1 MKNNVKPMLQSVL
14 NKIWQPILAIIAGL
28 LIGAVIILIIG
39 ENPVQVYQVM
49 LKGGFG
55 NLYYFLA
62 TLTRSVPIIMCGV
75 GAAFAWRAG
84 YINIGGEGQM
94 IVGGFM
100 ATVTA
105 LYIPVRGPFGIL
117 IVMLAGML
125 FGGLYAFLAS
135 WLDERFGVILLIST
149 LMFNYIAHYITY
161 YFVAYPLKDNSV
173 DGIVPKTVQIDKALW
188 LPRLNWVKGTTFNMS
203 FFVVLLVVAAVIFI
217 TGKTIF
223 GYESKMGGLNANF
236 ARYGGVKRKKV
247 MYLTMLG
254 SGALCGLGGTL
265 EVLGLKH
272 LYMHEMLKSPSYA
285 WTGLMAAL
293 IANLDPV
300 GTVICSIFLAGL
312 QTGGTALERNT
323 SVPLE
328 ITTII
333 QSVITLLVSAKLL
346 ARVLAAKK
354 RKSAAQAAAS
364 AKGGVQ

>member
-1 MKNNVKPMLQSVL
+1 MDKKVKAAAGYGVKKL
-14 NKIWQPILAIIAGL
+14 WQPLLAIIVGL
-28 LIGAVIILIIG
+28 LIGALVIMVVG
-39 ENPVQVYQVM
+39 ENPIAVYAVM
-49 LKGGFG
+49 CKGGFG
-55 NLYYFLA
+55 TLYYFLA

-84 YINIGGEGQM
+84 YINIGGEGQL

-100 ATVTA
+100 ATATA
-105 LYIPVRGPFGIL
+105 LCLPVKGPLGVV
-117 IVMLAGML
+117 IVIFSGML

-135 WLDERFGVILLIST
+135 WLDKRFGVVLLIST
-149 LMFNYIAHYITY
+149 LMFNYIAHYITF
-161 YFVAYPLKDNSV
+161 YFVAYPLKDNTV
-173 DGIVPKTVQIDKALW
+173 DGIVPKTVQLDKSLW
-188 LPRLNWVKGTTFNMS
+188 LPRINWVTGTTFHAG
-203 FFVVLLVVAAVIFI
+203 FFIALFAVAAVIFI
-217 TGKTIF
+217 TRKTIF
-223 GYESKMGGLNANF
+223 GYESKMGGLNPNF
-236 ARYGGVKRKKV
+236 ARYGGVKQKKV

-293 IANLDPV
+293 IADLNPA

-312 QTGGTALERNT
+312 QTGGSALERNT

-333 QSVITLLVSAKLL
+333 QAVITLLVSAKLL
-346 ARVLAAKK
+346 TRVVQSRKK
-354 RKSAAQAAAS
+354 KIAVRAE
-364 AKGGVQ
+364 GGT

>member
-1 MKNNVKPMLQSVL
+1 MNNSVKATFRYGISKL
-14 NKIWQPILAIIAGL
+14 WQPVLAIVAG
-28 LIGAVIILIIG
+28 LIIG
-39 ENPVQVYQVM
+39 AGVILVVGENPLEVYAVM
-49 LKGGFG
+49 FKGGFG
-55 NLYYFLA
+55 TLYYFLA
-62 TLTRSVPIIMCGV
+62 TLTRSIPIIMCGV

-105 LYIPVRGPFGIL
+105 LYIPIRGPVGIL
-117 IVMLAGML
+117 IVILAGML

-149 LMFNYIAHYITY
+149 LMFNYIAAYISE
-161 YFVAYPLKDNSV
+161 YFVSYPLKDKSV
-173 DGIVPKTVQIDKALW
+173 DGITAKTVQIDPSLW
-188 LPRLNWVKGTTFNMS
+188 LPRLNWVKGTTFNAS
-203 FFVVLLVVAAVIFI
+203 FFIVLIVVAIVIFI
-217 TGKTIF
+217 TSKTVF
-223 GYESKMGGLNANF
+223 GYESRMGGLNPNF
-236 ARYGGVKRKKV
+236 AQYGGVKRKKV

-272 LYMHEMLKSPSYA
+272 LYMHDMLKSPSYA

-312 QTGGTALERNT
+312 QTGGAALERNT

-333 QSVITLLVSAKLL
+333 QAVITLLVSAKLL
-346 ARVLAAKK
+346 ARVLDARKKKVLAKTVVK
-354 RKSAAQAAAS
+354 TE
-364 AKGGVQ
+364 GGA

>member
-1 MKNNVKPMLQSVL
+1 MINRIQKIAVDTVKKL
-14 NKIWQPILAIIAGL
+14 WQPLLAIFVGL
-28 LIGAVIILIIG
+28 LIGAVVIVAIG
-39 ENPVQVYQVM
+39 ENPLQIYAVM

-55 NLYYFLA
+55 TLYYFLA
-62 TLTRSVPIIMCGV
+62 TLTRSIPIIMCGV

-105 LYIPVRGPFGIL
+105 LYIPVKGPVGIL
-117 IVMLAGML
+117 IVILAGML
-125 FGGLYAFLAS
+125 FGGLYALLAS
-135 WLDERFGVILLIST
+135 WLDKRFGVILLIST

-161 YFVAYPLKDNSV
+161 YFVAYPLKDNTI
-173 DGIVPKTVQIDKALW
+173 DGIVAKTAQVDKSLW
-188 LPRLNWVKGTTFNMS
+188 LKRFSFVTGTTFHTG
-203 FFVVLLVVAAVIFI
+203 FFIALLAVGILIFI
-217 TGKTIF
+217 TRKTIF
-223 GYESKMGGLNANF
+223 GYESRMVGLNPDF
-236 ARYGGVKRKKV
+236 AQYGGVKSKKV

-272 LYMHEMLKSPSYA
+272 LYMHGMLKSPSYA

-300 GTVICSIFLAGL
+300 GTVICAIFLAGL
-312 QTGGTALERNT
+312 QTGGSALERNT
-323 SVPLE
+323 TVPLE

-333 QSVITLLVSAKLL
+333 QAVITLLVSAKLL
-346 ARVLAAKK
+346 VRIVEVRKKKALAKE
-354 RKSAAQAAAS
+354 
-364 AKGGVQ
+364 KGGL